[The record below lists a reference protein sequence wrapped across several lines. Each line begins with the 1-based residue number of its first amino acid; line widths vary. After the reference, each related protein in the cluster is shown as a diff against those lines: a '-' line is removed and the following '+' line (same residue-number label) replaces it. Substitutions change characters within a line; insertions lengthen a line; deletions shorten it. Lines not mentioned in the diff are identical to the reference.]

1 MPVKFEAQKAEP
13 RKLKGGGERPAY
25 EYQGVVVEFPADP
38 EPYDME
44 AFNLDVLEISGGDYK
59 KAAGILAEG
68 FNSLAEKDANPTK
81 NETVKAILAVMKSIG
96 QKPDVAKAIALAATA
111 KEKGG
116 LTL

>member
-1 MPVKFEAQKAEP
+1 
-13 RKLKGGGERPAY
+13 
-25 EYQGVVVEFPADP
+25 
-38 EPYDME
+38 ME

-68 FNSLAEKDANPTK
+68 FNSLAEKKANPTK
-81 NETVKAILAVMKSIG
+81 DETVKAILAVMKSIG
-96 QKPDVAKAIALAATA
+96 QKPDIARAIALAETA